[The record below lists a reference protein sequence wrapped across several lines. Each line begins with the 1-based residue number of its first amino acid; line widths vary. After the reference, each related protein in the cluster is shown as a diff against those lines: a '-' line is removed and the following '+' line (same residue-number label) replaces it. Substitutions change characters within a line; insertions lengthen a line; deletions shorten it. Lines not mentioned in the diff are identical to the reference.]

1 MKFQHL
7 FVAAITVTLLSGCG
21 SMPPLSFSVPNVGVS
36 QKKIVA
42 ELKSMT
48 VTIARSDERT
58 GALDF
63 QIAARDPN
71 QIPSSAQAEQM
82 ITQLWQTSL
91 AEPINNMAIF
101 QDEAIKKVNLSVKIL
116 KLDVG
121 YGGFTKTTTTEARY
135 EIVDRKSGDLIF
147 TQNIT
152 SSSAATD
159 SSACMNGFA
168 CVREA
173 VNKAVRNNITQ
184 FLQALETVD
193 VQKPMFPAKTR

>member
-1 MKFQHL
+1 MKLQHL
-7 FVAAITVTLLSGCG
+7 FVAVIAVALLSGCG
-21 SMPPLSFSVPNVGVS
+21 SMPPLSFSVPTVGVS
-36 QKKIVA
+36 QKKIDA

-63 QIAARDPN
+63 QIAVRDPN

-91 AEPINNMAIF
+91 AEQINNMAIF

-135 EIVDRKSGDLIF
+135 
-147 TQNIT
+147 
-152 SSSAATD
+152 
-159 SSACMNGFA
+159 
-168 CVREA
+168 
-173 VNKAVRNNITQ
+173 
-184 FLQALETVD
+184 
-193 VQKPMFPAKTR
+193 